1 MGSMTTTEPG
11 DGPRRPQLERPPGER
26 YRRQS
31 ELAAGRPAS
40 ADRFA
45 AVWPP
50 LAVILGGAVAY
61 TLLGGVMAVTAGLIV
76 VALFVGWLIGKLVS
90 PPPRAAL
97 VGLVAIVAGLLG
109 VWLFGRLEGGVL
121 DPIAYL
127 DEVQGWPLVVLQL
140 LAGGGMA
147 AASSR

>member
-1 MGSMTTTEPG
+1 MTTTEPG
-11 DGPRRPQLERPPGER
+11 DSPRRPQLDRPPGDR
-26 YRRQS
+26 YRRS
-31 ELAAGRPAS
+31 DAVAGRDPLAGRL
-40 ADRFA
+40 AGI
-45 AVWPP
+45 WPP
-50 LAVILGGAVAY
+50 LAVVLGGAVAY
-61 TLLGGVMAVTAGLIV
+61 TLLGGLMAVTAGLIV

-97 VGLVAIVAGLLG
+97 VGAIAIVIGLLG

>member
-11 DGPRRPQLERPPGER
+11 DSPRRPQLERPPGER
-26 YRRQS
+26 YRRS
-31 ELAAGRPAS
+31 ELGAGRDAS
-40 ADRFA
+40 AGRLA
-45 AVWPP
+45 AVWQP
-50 LAVILGGAVAY
+50 LAVVLGGAVAY
-61 TLLGGVMAVTAGLIV
+61 TLLGGVLSVTAGLIII
-76 VALFVGWLIGKLVS
+76 ALFVGWLIGKLVS

-97 VGLVAIVAGLLG
+97 VGLCAIVVGLLG
-109 VWLFGRLEGGVL
+109 IWLFGRLEGGVM

>member
-1 MGSMTTTEPG
+1 M
-11 DGPRRPQLERPPGER
+11 
-26 YRRQS
+26 
-31 ELAAGRPAS
+31 
-40 ADRFA
+40 
-45 AVWPP
+45 WPP
-50 LAVILGGAVAY
+50 LAVVLGGAVAY
-61 TLLGGVMAVTAGLIV
+61 TLLGGVIAVTAGLIV

-97 VGLVAIVAGLLG
+97 VGVVTIVAGLLG
-109 VWLFGRLEGGVL
+109 IWLFGRLEGGVL

>member
-1 MGSMTTTEPG
+1 
-11 DGPRRPQLERPPGER
+11 
-26 YRRQS
+26 
-31 ELAAGRPAS
+31 
-40 ADRFA
+40 
-45 AVWPP
+45 V
-50 LAVILGGAVAY
+50 
-61 TLLGGVMAVTAGLIV
+61 GV
-76 VALFVGWLIGKLVS
+76 VS
-90 PPPRAAL
+90 
-97 VGLVAIVAGLLG
+97 IVAGLLG